1 MAQEA
6 EGSSTMTFAALLN
19 NPARRLS
26 RTVSEFSQRLDP
38 VDDAGLS
45 EMARESQA
53 ISRRFF
59 GRTMRLFAPLYF
71 SNECI
76 NNCVYCGFSRDN
88 RILRVTLT
96 LDQVE
101 QEARY
106 LAERGFRSLLLV
118 SGEHPKFIPN
128 RYLQEVVER
137 VSQIVPSIG
146 LEIAPLDVAEYRP
159 LVQAGAE
166 ALVVYQETYDR
177 DVYATLHTAGP
188 KRDFDWRLECP
199 ERGYD
204 AGFRRLGIGALFG
217 LSDWKQEAVSL
228 AEHVEYLLRRCW
240 RAQITIALPRLRPAA
255 GGFTPRVKLS
265 DRELIQLL
273 CAFRISFPQIGIV
286 LSTREPA
293 ALRDLLMNLGVTTM
307 SAGSC
312 TAPGGYTGQ
321 GQNSL
326 HYTVR
331 GNFSEPEVGSSGA
344 EPQFTIDDHRTPNQV
359 AEAISSLEGLG
370 HRNR

>member
-1 MAQEA
+1 M
-6 EGSSTMTFAALLN
+6 SFATLLKS
-19 NPARRLS
+19 PSRRLS
-26 RTVSEFSQRLDP
+26 RTLADFSARLEP
-38 VDDAGLS
+38 IDDAGLS
-45 EMARESQA
+45 DMARRSQA

-59 GRTMRLFAPLYF
+59 GRTIRLFAPLYF

-88 RILRVTLT
+88 RVLRVTLT

-128 RYLQEVVER
+128 RYLEAVVQR
-137 VSQIVPSIG
+137 VNQIVPSIG
-146 LEIAPLDVAEYRP
+146 LEIAPLEVDNYRP

-177 DVYATLHTAGP
+177 DVYSTLHTAGP

-199 ERGYD
+199 ERAYQ

-217 LSDWKQEAVSL
+217 LSDWRREALRL

-255 GGFTPRVKLS
+255 GGFVPNVKLS
-265 DRELIQLL
+265 DRDLIQLL
-273 CAFRISFPQIGIV
+273 CAFRITFPQIGIV

-293 ALRDLLMNLGVTTM
+293 GLRDVLMNLGVTTM

-321 GQNSL
+321 GQTSL
-326 HYTVR
+326 HYTIR
-331 GNFSEPEVGSSGA
+331 GKRSEATTCANGA
-344 EPQFTIDDHRTPNQV
+344 EPQFAIDDNRTPKQV
-359 AEAISSLEGLG
+359 AEAISQLGLEPVWKDWDTAIVKG
-370 HRNR
+370 

>member
-1 MAQEA
+1 
-6 EGSSTMTFAALLN
+6 MTFATLLQ
-19 NPARRLS
+19 NPSRRLS
-26 RTVSEFSQRLDP
+26 RALIEFSRRLEP
-38 VDDAGLS
+38 IDDAGLS
-45 EMARESQA
+45 EMARHSQT

-128 RYLQEVVER
+128 RYLEEVVQR
-137 VSQIVPSIG
+137 VSQVVPSVG
-146 LEIAPLDVAEYRP
+146 LEIAPLETEEYRP

-177 DVYATLHTAGP
+177 EIYATLHTAGP

-204 AGFRRLGIGALFG
+204 AGFRRLGVGALFG
-217 LSDWKQEAVSL
+217 LSEWRQEALAL

-255 GGFTPRVKLS
+255 GGFTPRTKLS
-265 DRELIQLL
+265 DRDLIQLL

-293 ALRDLLMNLGVTTM
+293 PLRDVLMNLGVTMM

-312 TAPGGYTGQ
+312 TSPGGYTGQ
-321 GQNSL
+321 GQKSL
-326 HYTVR
+326 HYTIR
-331 GNFSEPEVGSSGA
+331 GRFSEAETCSSGA
-344 EPQFTIDDHRTPNQV
+344 EPQFAIDDHRTPSQV
-359 AEAISSLEGLG
+359 AEAISRMGLEPVWKDWDTAIVKEWK
-370 HRNR
+370 

>member
-1 MAQEA
+1 M
-6 EGSSTMTFAALLN
+6 SFATLLK
-19 NPARRLS
+19 NPSRRSS
-26 RTVSEFSQRLDP
+26 RTLTDFSARLEP
-38 VDDAGLS
+38 IDDAGLS
-45 EMARESQA
+45 DMARRSQA

-59 GRTMRLFAPLYF
+59 GRTIRLFAPLYF

-88 RILRVTLT
+88 RVLRVTLT
-96 LDQVE
+96 LDQIE

-128 RYLQEVVER
+128 RYLEAVVQR
-137 VSQIVPSIG
+137 VNQIVPSIG
-146 LEIAPLDVAEYRP
+146 LEIAPLEVDKYRP

-177 DVYATLHTAGP
+177 DVYSTLHTAGP

-199 ERGYD
+199 ERAYQ

-217 LSDWKQEAVSL
+217 LSDWRREALRL

-255 GGFTPRVKLS
+255 GGFVPSVKLS
-265 DRELIQLL
+265 DRDLIQLL
-273 CAFRISFPQIGIV
+273 CAFRITFPQIGIV

-293 ALRDLLMNLGVTTM
+293 GLRDVLMNLGVTTM

-321 GQNSL
+321 GQTSL
-326 HYTVR
+326 HYTIR
-331 GNFSEPEVGSSGA
+331 GKRSEATACANGA
-344 EPQFTIDDHRTPNQV
+344 EPQFAIDDNRTPKQV
-359 AEAISSLEGLG
+359 AEAISQLGLEPVWKDWDTAIVKG
-370 HRNR
+370 

>member
-1 MAQEA
+1 
-6 EGSSTMTFAALLN
+6 MTFATLLKK
-19 NPARRLS
+19 PSRPVSRVLTEFSRRL
-26 RTVSEFSQRLDP
+26 EP
-38 VDDAGLS
+38 VDDAVLS
-45 EMARESQA
+45 AMALQSQA

-128 RYLQEVVER
+128 RYLEEVVQR
-137 VSQIVPSIG
+137 VSQVVPSIG
-146 LEIAPLDVAEYRP
+146 LEIAPLETEDYRP
-159 LVQAGAE
+159 LVRVGAE

-177 DVYATLHTAGP
+177 EVYATLHTAGP
-188 KRDFDWRLECP
+188 KRDFDWRVECP

-204 AGFRRLGIGALFG
+204 AGFRRLGVGALFG
-217 LSDWKQEAVSL
+217 LSDWRQEATRL

-255 GGFTPRVKLS
+255 GGFTPKVKMS
-265 DRELIQLL
+265 DRDLIQLL

-293 ALRDLLMNLGVTTM
+293 PLRDLLMNLGVTTM

-321 GQNSL
+321 GQTAL

-331 GNFSEPEVGSSGA
+331 GKVSETETCSGSA
-344 EPQFTIDDHRTPNQV
+344 EPQFAIEDHRSPIQV
-359 AEAISSLEGLG
+359 AEAISRIGLEPVWKDWDTAIAKG
-370 HRNR
+370 

>member
-1 MAQEA
+1 
-6 EGSSTMTFAALLN
+6 MTFATLLK
-19 NPARRLS
+19 NPSRRVSRILTEFSRRL
-26 RTVSEFSQRLDP
+26 EP
-38 VDDAGLS
+38 IDDADLS
-45 EMARESQA
+45 DLARQSQS

-128 RYLQEVVER
+128 HYVEEVIQR

-146 LEIAPLDVAEYRP
+146 IEIAPLETEDYRP

-166 ALVVYQETYDR
+166 GLVVYQETYDR

-188 KRDFDWRLECP
+188 KRDFDWRVECP

-217 LSDWKQEAVSL
+217 LSDWRQEALRL

-255 GGFTPRVKLS
+255 GGFTPKVKLS
-265 DRELIQLL
+265 DRDLIQLL

-321 GQNSL
+321 GRTSL

-331 GNFSEPEVGSSGA
+331 GRFSEAEICSDGA
-344 EPQFTIDDHRTPNQV
+344 EPQFAIDDNRTPSQV
-359 AEAISSLEGLG
+359 AEAISQLGLEPVWKDWDTAIAKG
-370 HRNR
+370 

>member
-1 MAQEA
+1 
-6 EGSSTMTFAALLN
+6 MTFATLLK
-19 NPARRLS
+19 NPSPRPSRILNDFSARL
-26 RTVSEFSQRLDP
+26 EP

-45 EMARESQA
+45 DMARRSQA
-53 ISRRFF
+53 MSQRFF

-101 QEARY
+101 QETRY

-118 SGEHPKFIPN
+118 SGEHPKFVPN
-128 RYLQEVVER
+128 RYLQEVVQR
-137 VSQIVPSIG
+137 VSRIVPSVG
-146 LEIAPLDVAEYRP
+146 LEIAPLEVEDYRP
-159 LVQAGAE
+159 LVRAGAE

-177 DVYATLHTAGP
+177 DVYSTLHTAGP

-199 ERGYD
+199 ERAYE

-217 LSDWKQEAVSL
+217 LADWRREALRL
-228 AEHVEYLLRRCW
+228 AEHVEYLLRHCW

-255 GGFTPRVKLS
+255 GGFAPRVKLS
-265 DRELIQLL
+265 DRDLIQLL
-273 CAFRISFPQIGIV
+273 CAFRITFPQIGIV

-293 ALRDLLMNLGVTTM
+293 GLRDILMNLGVTTM

-321 GQNSL
+321 GWTSL
-326 HYTVR
+326 HYTIR
-331 GNFSEPEVGSSGA
+331 GKRGEATACTDGA
-344 EPQFTIDDHRTPNQV
+344 EPQFAIDDSRTPNQV
-359 AEAISSLEGLG
+359 AEAISRVGLEPVWKDWDTAIVQG
-370 HRNR
+370 

>member
-1 MAQEA
+1 
-6 EGSSTMTFAALLN
+6 MTFATLLKKSS
-19 NPARRLS
+19 RRLS
-26 RTVSEFSQRLDP
+26 RALTEFSRRLEP
-38 VDDAGLS
+38 IDDAGLS
-45 EMARESQA
+45 DMAQQSQM

-76 NNCVYCGFSRDN
+76 NNCAYCGFSRDN

-101 QEARY
+101 QEAHY

-128 RYLQEVVER
+128 RYVEEVVQR
-137 VSQIVPSIG
+137 VSKIVPSIG
-146 LEIAPLDVAEYRP
+146 LEIAPLETENYRP

-177 DVYATLHTAGP
+177 DAYAALHTAGP
-188 KRDFDWRLECP
+188 KRDFDWRVECP

-217 LSDWKQEAVSL
+217 LSDWKQEAVRL

-255 GGFTPRVKLS
+255 GGFTPKVKL
-265 DRELIQLL
+265 
-273 CAFRISFPQIGIV
+273 
-286 LSTREPA
+286 REPA

-321 GQNSL
+321 GQSSL
-326 HYTVR
+326 HYTTR
-331 GNFSEPEVGSSGA
+331 GKFSEAEVCSSGA
-344 EPQFTIDDHRTPNQV
+344 EPQFAIDDQRTPTQV
-359 AEAISSLEGLG
+359 AEAISRMGLEPVWKDWDTAIVKG
-370 HRNR
+370 

>member
-1 MAQEA
+1 
-6 EGSSTMTFAALLN
+6 MTFATLLK
-19 NPARRLS
+19 NPS
-26 RTVSEFSQRLDP
+26 RPQSRVLTEFSQRLEP
-38 VDDAGLS
+38 IDDAGLS
-45 EMARESQA
+45 DMARQSQT

-88 RILRVTLT
+88 RVLRSTLT

-101 QEARY
+101 VEARY
-106 LAERGFRSLLLV
+106 LADRGFRSLLLV

-128 RYLQEVVER
+128 LYLQHVVQR
-137 VSQIVPSIG
+137 VSQVVPSIA
-146 LEIAPLDVAEYRP
+146 LEIAPLKVEDYRP

-177 DVYATLHTAGP
+177 DMYATLHTAGP
-188 KRDFDWRLECP
+188 KRDFDWRVECP
-199 ERGYD
+199 ERAYE
-204 AGFRRLGIGALFG
+204 AGFRRIGIGALFG
-217 LSDWKQEAVSL
+217 LSDWRLEALRL
-228 AEHVEYLLRRCW
+228 AEHAEYLLRRCW
-240 RAQITIALPRLRPAA
+240 RAQVTIALPRLRPAA
-255 GGFTPRVKLS
+255 GGFAPKVKLS
-265 DRELIQLL
+265 DRDLIQLL

-321 GQNSL
+321 GRTSL

-331 GNFSEPEVGSSGA
+331 GKFSEAEGCSNGA
-344 EPQFTIDDHRTPNQV
+344 EPQFAIDDQRTPNQV
-359 AEAISSLEGLG
+359 AEAISRLGLEPVWKDWDTAIVKG
-370 HRNR
+370 

>member
-1 MAQEA
+1 
-6 EGSSTMTFAALLN
+6 MTFATLLK
-19 NPARRLS
+19 NPARSLS
-26 RTVSEFSQRLDP
+26 RVVTEFSRRLEP
-38 VDDAGLS
+38 VDNAGLS
-45 EMARESQA
+45 NLARQSQA

-88 RILRVTLT
+88 RVLRVTLT

-128 RYLQEVVER
+128 RYLQEVVQR
-137 VSQIVPSIG
+137 VNQIVPSIG
-146 LEIAPLDVAEYRP
+146 LEIAPLKVEDYRP
-159 LVQAGAE
+159 LVRAGAE

-188 KRDFDWRLECP
+188 KRDFDWRVECP
-199 ERGYD
+199 ERGYE
-204 AGFRRLGIGALFG
+204 AGFRRLGVGALLG
-217 LSDWKQEAVSL
+217 LSDWRQEALRL

-255 GGFTPRVKLS
+255 GGFTPTVKLS
-265 DRELIQLL
+265 DRDLIQLL
-273 CAFRISFPQIGIV
+273 CAFRVSFPQIGIV

-293 ALRDLLMNLGVTTM
+293 ALRDILMNLGVTTM

-321 GQNSL
+321 GRTSL

-331 GNFSEPEVGSSGA
+331 GNFSEAEVCPSGA
-344 EPQFTIDDHRTPNQV
+344 EPQFAIDDQRTAKQV
-359 AEAISSLEGLG
+359 AEAISRIGLEPVWKDWDTAIVKE
-370 HRNR
+370 

>member
-1 MAQEA
+1 M
-6 EGSSTMTFAALLN
+6 SFATLLQ
-19 NPARRLS
+19 NPSRRLS
-26 RTVSEFSQRLDP
+26 RALIEFSQRLEP
-38 VDDAGLS
+38 IDDAGLS
-45 EMARESQA
+45 EMARQSQT

-88 RILRVTLT
+88 HILRVTLT

-128 RYLQEVVER
+128 RYLEEVVQR
-137 VSQIVPSIG
+137 VNQVVPSVG
-146 LEIAPLDVAEYRP
+146 LEIAPLETEEYRP

-166 ALVVYQETYDR
+166 GLVVYQETYDR
-177 DVYATLHTAGP
+177 QVYATLHTAGP
-188 KRDFDWRLECP
+188 KRNFDWRLECP

-217 LSDWKQEAVSL
+217 LSEWRQEALAL

-240 RAQITIALPRLRPAA
+240 RAQITVALPRLRPAA
-255 GGFTPRVKLS
+255 GGFIPRTKLS
-265 DRELIQLL
+265 DRDLIQLL
-273 CAFRISFPQIGIV
+273 CAFRMSFPQIGIV

-293 ALRDLLMNLGVTTM
+293 PLRDVLMNLGVTMM

-312 TAPGGYTGQ
+312 TSPGGYTGQ
-321 GQNSL
+321 GQTSL
-326 HYTVR
+326 HYTIR
-331 GNFSEPEVGSSGA
+331 GKVSEAEPCPSGA
-344 EPQFTIDDHRTPNQV
+344 EPQFAIEDHRTPTQV
-359 AEAISSLEGLG
+359 AQAISRMGLEPVWKDWDTAIVKK
-370 HRNR
+370 